1 MKSNFE
7 YNLCNWCLKRQYIKN
22 YRLKEIVE
30 DCEICHGIENQI
42 YKISYKIIQATR
54 DYQYDT
60 FLIGLTL
67 DHSFYDNEDKF
78 RSRFKIRGKENIKAS
93 LLHEIRKNF
102 GKISN
107 KKIDLN
113 SPDITVNLQ
122 IGKKFETTVSVNSS
136 IVILSGRYRKP
147 KRFRS
152 ISINS
157 DNEDCLEINQRHI
170 ENILKKK
177 LMTLFHSKSII
188 FWPLGKEEPESLV
201 LGNGRPF
208 YVTIK
213 NSKLIS
219 FKHGFSIR
227 SNGLIFNIHEKLPIL
242 PKATPF
248 YIKKV
253 RTLVTCEDNLKSSDL
268 KLINDSGIR
277 IIESYNKRYKSWK
290 FIYQMQSELKTQKK
304 FELIIVCDNSF
315 PIRKF
320 INSDENISPNLFQIL
335 DKRCMCK
342 FFDILDIVSEDGL
355 LN

>member
-1 MKSNFE
+1 MKSNFG

-22 YRLKEIVE
+22 NRLKKIVE

-42 YKISYKIIQATR
+42 YKITYKIIQATR
-54 DYQYDT
+54 EYQYDT

-67 DHSFYDNEDKF
+67 DHSFYDNEDRF
-78 RSRFKIRGKENIKAS
+78 RSRFKIRGKQNIKAS
-93 LLHEIRKNF
+93 LLREIRKNF
-102 GKISN
+102 GKLSN

-113 SPDITVNLQ
+113 SPDVTVNLQ

-136 IVILSGRYRKP
+136 TVILSGRYQKP

-152 ISINS
+152 ICNNS
-157 DNEDCLEINQRHI
+157 DNEDSLEINQRHI
-170 ENILKKK
+170 ENILRKK
-177 LMTLFHSKSII
+177 LMTLFHSNSII
-188 FWPLGKEEPESLV
+188 FWPIGKEEPVSLV

-219 FKHGFSIR
+219 FKLGFSIR
-227 SNGLIFNIHEKLPIL
+227 SNGLIFNIKERLPIL
-242 PKATPF
+242 PKATPD

-253 RTLVTCEDNLKSSDL
+253 RTLVTCEDSLKSSDL
-268 KLINDSGIR
+268 KLIDDSGIR
-277 IIESYNKRYKSWK
+277 IVESYNKKYKSWK

-304 FELIIVCDNSF
+304 FELIILCDNRF

-320 INSDENISPNLFQIL
+320 INGDENISPNLYQIL
-335 DKRCMCK
+335 DKRCTCE
-342 FFDILDIVSEDGL
+342 FYDILDIVSEDDF

>member
-22 YRLKEIVE
+22 YRLKKIVE

-42 YKISYKIIQATR
+42 YKISYKIIQATK

-93 LLHEIRKNF
+93 LLREIRKNF

-136 IVILSGRYRKP
+136 TVILSGRYRKR

-152 ISINS
+152 ISNNS
-157 DNEDCLEINQRHI
+157 DNVDCLEINQRHI
-170 ENILKKK
+170 ENLLKKK

-188 FWPLGKEEPESLV
+188 FWPLGKEEPQSLV
-201 LGNGRPF
+201 VGNGRPF

-219 FKHGFSIR
+219 FKHEFSIQ
-227 SNGLIFNIHEKLPIL
+227 SKGLIFNIKEKLPIL

-268 KLINDSGIR
+268 KLINDLGIR
-277 IIESYNKRYKSWK
+277 IIESYSRGYKSWN

-304 FELIIVCDNSF
+304 FELLIVCDNRF
-315 PIRKF
+315 PIRRF
-320 INSDENISPNLFQIL
+320 INGDENVSPNLYQIL
-335 DKRCMCK
+335 DKRCMCE
-342 FFDILDIVSEDGL
+342 FFDILDIASEDD
-355 LN
+355 

>member
-1 MKSNFE
+1 LKRNFE
-7 YNLCNWCLKRQYIKN
+7 YNLCNWCLKRQYINN
-22 YRLKEIVE
+22 YRLQKIVG

-42 YKISYKIIQATR
+42 CKISYKIIQATR

-93 LLHEIRKNF
+93 LLREIRKNF

-122 IGKKFETTVSVNSS
+122 IDKKFETTVSVISS
-136 IVILSGRYRKP
+136 TVILSGRYWKP

-152 ISINS
+152 ISKNS
-157 DNEDCLEINQRHI
+157 DNNNSLESNQRHI
-170 ENILKKK
+170 ENLLKKK
-177 LMTLFHSKSII
+177 LMSLFHSKSII
-188 FWPLGKEEPESLV
+188 FWPVGKEEPESLV

-208 YVTIK
+208 YVSIK

-219 FKHGFSIR
+219 FKHGLSIR
-227 SNGLIFNIHEKLPIL
+227 SNGLKFNIIQKLPTL
-242 PKATPF
+242 PITAPF
-248 YIKKV
+248 YVEKV
-253 RTLVTCEDNLKSSDL
+253 RTLVTCEGNLKSSDL

-277 IIESYNKRYKSWK
+277 IIESANKRNKSWK
-290 FIYQMQSELKTQKK
+290 FIYLMQSKLRSEKK
-304 FELIIVCDNSF
+304 FELIIVCDNRF

-320 INSDENISPNLFQIL
+320 IDGDENISPNLYQIL
-335 DKRCMCK
+335 DKRCICE
-342 FFDILDIVSEDGL
+342 FFDILDIVSEVDL

>member
-1 MKSNFE
+1 MKSNFG

-22 YRLKEIVE
+22 NRLKKIVE
-30 DCEICHGIENQI
+30 DCEICHGVENQI
-42 YKISYKIIQATR
+42 YEITYKIIQATR
-54 DYQYDT
+54 EYQYDT

-67 DHSFYDNEDKF
+67 DHSFYDNEDRF
-78 RSRFKIRGKENIKAS
+78 RSRFKIRGKQNIKAS
-93 LLHEIRKNF
+93 LLREIRKNF
-102 GKISN
+102 GKLSN

-113 SPDITVNLQ
+113 SPDVTVNLQ

-136 IVILSGRYRKP
+136 TVILSGRYQKP

-152 ISINS
+152 ICNNS
-157 DNEDCLEINQRHI
+157 DNEDSLEINQRHI
-170 ENILKKK
+170 ENILRKK
-177 LMTLFHSKSII
+177 LMTLFHSNSII
-188 FWPLGKEEPESLV
+188 FWPIGKEEPVSLV

-219 FKHGFSIR
+219 FKLGFSIR
-227 SNGLIFNIHEKLPIL
+227 SNGLIFNIKERLPIL
-242 PKATPF
+242 PKATPV

-253 RTLVTCEDNLKSSDL
+253 RTLVTCEDSLKSSDL
-268 KLINDSGIR
+268 KLIDDSGIR
-277 IIESYNKRYKSWK
+277 IVESYNKRYKSWK

-304 FELIIVCDNSF
+304 FELIILCDNRF

-320 INSDENISPNLFQIL
+320 INGDENISPNLCQIL
-335 DKRCMCK
+335 DKRCTCEIY
-342 FFDILDIVSEDGL
+342 DILDIVSEDDL

>member
-1 MKSNFE
+1 MKNNFE

-22 YRLKEIVE
+22 NRLKKIVE

-42 YKISYKIIQATR
+42 HKISYKIIEATR

-93 LLHEIRKNF
+93 LLREIRKTF

-107 KKIDLN
+107 KRIDLN
-113 SPDITVNLQ
+113 SPDISVNLQ
-122 IGKKFETTVSVNSS
+122 IGKKFETTVAVNSS
-136 IVILSGRYRKP
+136 TVILSGRYWKP

-152 ISINS
+152 ISKNS
-157 DNEDCLEINQRHI
+157 DKDDYLEINQRHI
-170 ENILKKK
+170 EKLLKKK
-177 LMTLFHSKSII
+177 LMTLFHSESII

-213 NSKLIS
+213 NSKLIR

-227 SNGLIFNIHEKLPIL
+227 SNGLIFNIKEKLPIL
-242 PKATPF
+242 PMAAPF

-253 RTLVTCEDNLKSSDL
+253 RTLVTCENNLISSDL

-277 IIESYNKRYKSWK
+277 IIESYSKRNKSWK
-290 FIYQMQSELKTQKK
+290 FVYQMQSELKTQKK
-304 FELIIVCDNSF
+304 FELIIICDNRF

-320 INSDENISPNLFQIL
+320 INGDESISPNLYQIL
-335 DKRCMCK
+335 DKRCICD
-342 FFDILDIVSEDGL
+342 FFDILDIFSEDDF

>member
-1 MKSNFE
+1 
-7 YNLCNWCLKRQYIKN
+7 
-22 YRLKEIVE
+22 
-30 DCEICHGIENQI
+30 
-42 YKISYKIIQATR
+42 
-54 DYQYDT
+54 
-60 FLIGLTL
+60 LTL
-67 DHSFYDNEDKF
+67 DHSFYDNEDRF

-136 IVILSGRYRKP
+136 TVILSGRYRKP

-152 ISINS
+152 ICINS
-157 DNEDCLEINQRHI
+157 DNEASLEINQRHI

-177 LMTLFHSKSII
+177 LMTLFHSNSII
-188 FWPLGKEEPESLV
+188 FWPIGKEEPESLV

-219 FKHGFSIR
+219 FKLGFSIR
-227 SNGLIFNIHEKLPIL
+227 SNGLIFNIKERLPIL
-242 PKATPF
+242 PKATPV

-253 RTLVTCEDNLKSSDL
+253 RTLVTCEDSLKSSDL
-268 KLINDSGIR
+268 KSIDDSGIT
-277 IIESYNKRYKSWK
+277 IVESYNKRYKSWK
-290 FIYQMQSELKTQKK
+290 FIYQMQSKLKTQKK
-304 FELIIVCDNSF
+304 FELIILCDNRF
-315 PIRKF
+315 PIREF
-320 INSDENISPNLFQIL
+320 INGDENISPNLYQIL
-335 DKRCMCK
+335 HKRCTYE
-342 FFDILDIVSEDGL
+342 FYDILDIVSEDDL

>member
-7 YNLCNWCLKRQYIKN
+7 YNLCNWCLKRQSIKN
-22 YRLKEIVE
+22 YRLKRIVE

-42 YKISYKIIQATR
+42 YEISYKIIQATR
-54 DYQYDT
+54 EYQYDT

-67 DHSFYDNEDKF
+67 DHSFYDNEDRF
-78 RSRFKIRGKENIKAS
+78 RSRFKIRGKENIKAN
-93 LLHEIRKNF
+93 LLREIRKNF
-102 GKISN
+102 GKLSN

-136 IVILSGRYRKP
+136 TVILSGRYRKP

-152 ISINS
+152 LSINS

-227 SNGLIFNIHEKLPIL
+227 SNGLIFNLKERLPIL
-242 PKATPF
+242 PKATPV
-248 YIKKV
+248 YLKKV
-253 RTLVTCEDNLKSSDL
+253 RTLVTCENSLNSSDL

-277 IIESYNKRYKSWK
+277 IVESYNKRNKSWK
-290 FIYQMQSELKTQKK
+290 FIYQMQSGLKTQKK
-304 FELIIVCDNSF
+304 FELIILCDNRF

-320 INSDENISPNLFQIL
+320 INGDENISPNLYQIL
-335 DKRCMCK
+335 EKRCMCE
-342 FFDILDIVSEDGL
+342 FFDILDIVSQDDF

>member
-7 YNLCNWCLKRQYIKN
+7 YNLCNWCLRRQYTKN
-22 YRLKEIVE
+22 YHLKKIVE

-42 YKISYKIIQATR
+42 YEISYKIIQATR
-54 DYQYDT
+54 EYQYDT

-67 DHSFYDNEDKF
+67 DHSFYDNEDRF

-102 GKISN
+102 AKLSN
-107 KKIDLN
+107 KKINLI

-136 IVILSGRYRKP
+136 TVILSGRYRKP

-152 ISINS
+152 ICINS

-170 ENILKKK
+170 ESILKKK
-177 LMTLFHSKSII
+177 LMTLFHSNSII
-188 FWPLGKEEPESLV
+188 FWPVGKEEPESLV

-219 FKHGFSIR
+219 FKHGFLIR
-227 SNGLIFNIHEKLPIL
+227 SNGLIFNIKGRLPIL
-242 PKATPF
+242 PKATPV

-253 RTLVTCEDNLKSSDL
+253 RTLVTCEDSLKSSDL
-268 KLINDSGIR
+268 KSIDDSGIT
-277 IIESYNKRYKSWK
+277 IVESYNKRYKSWK
-290 FIYQMQSELKTQKK
+290 FIYQMQSKLKTQKK
-304 FELIIVCDNSF
+304 FELIILCDNRF

-320 INSDENISPNLFQIL
+320 INGDEDISPNLYQIL
-335 DKRCMCK
+335 DKRCTCE
-342 FFDILDIVSEDGL
+342 FYDILDIFSEDDF

>member
-1 MKSNFE
+1 MKSNFG

-22 YRLKEIVE
+22 NRLKKIVE
-30 DCEICHGIENQI
+30 DCEICHGVENQI
-42 YKISYKIIQATR
+42 YEITYKIIQATR
-54 DYQYDT
+54 EYQYDT

-67 DHSFYDNEDKF
+67 DHSFYDNEDRF
-78 RSRFKIRGKENIKAS
+78 RSRFKIRGKQNIKAS
-93 LLHEIRKNF
+93 LLREIRKNF
-102 GKISN
+102 GKLSN

-113 SPDITVNLQ
+113 SPDVTVNLQ

-136 IVILSGRYRKP
+136 TVILSGRYQKP

-152 ISINS
+152 ICNNS
-157 DNEDCLEINQRHI
+157 DNEDSLEINQRHI
-170 ENILKKK
+170 ENILRKK
-177 LMTLFHSKSII
+177 LMTLFHSNSII
-188 FWPLGKEEPESLV
+188 FWPIGKEEPVSLV

-219 FKHGFSIR
+219 FKLGFSIR
-227 SNGLIFNIHEKLPIL
+227 SNGLIFNIKERLPIL
-242 PKATPF
+242 PKATPD

-253 RTLVTCEDNLKSSDL
+253 RTLVTCEDSLKSSDL
-268 KLINDSGIR
+268 KLIDDSGIR
-277 IIESYNKRYKSWK
+277 IVESYNKRYKSWK

-304 FELIIVCDNSF
+304 FELIILCDNRF

-320 INSDENISPNLFQIL
+320 INGDENISPNLYQIL
-335 DKRCMCK
+335 DKRCTCE
-342 FFDILDIVSEDGL
+342 FYDILDIVSEDDF

>member
-136 IVILSGRYRKP
+136 TVILSGRYRKP

-152 ISINS
+152 IPINS

-177 LMTLFHSKSII
+177 LMTLFDSKSII

-227 SNGLIFNIHEKLPIL
+227 SNGLIFNIKEKLPIL

-277 IIESYNKRYKSWK
+277 IIESYSKRYTSWK

-304 FELIIVCDNSF
+304 FELIIVCDNRL

-320 INSDENISPNLFQIL
+320 IDSDENISPNLYQIL
-335 DKRCMCK
+335 DKRCMCES
-342 FFDILDIVSEDGL
+342 FDILDIVSEDDL

>member
-1 MKSNFE
+1 LKRNFE

-22 YRLKEIVE
+22 YHLKKIVE
-30 DCEICHGIENQI
+30 DCEICRGIENQI
-42 YKISYKIIQATR
+42 YEISYKIIQATR
-54 DYQYDT
+54 EYQYDT

-67 DHSFYDNEDKF
+67 DHSFYDNEDRF

-93 LLHEIRKNF
+93 LLREIRKNF
-102 GKISN
+102 GKLSN

-122 IGKKFETTVSVNSS
+122 IGKKFDTTVSVNSS
-136 IVILSGRYRKP
+136 TVILSGRYRKAI
-147 KRFRS
+147 RFRS

-157 DNEDCLEINQRHI
+157 DNQDYLEINQRHI
-170 ENILKKK
+170 ESILKKK
-177 LMTLFHSKSII
+177 LMTVFHSNSII
-188 FWPLGKEEPESLV
+188 FWPVGKEEPESLV

-227 SNGLIFNIHEKLPIL
+227 SNGLIFNIKERLPIL
-242 PKATPF
+242 PKATPV

-253 RTLVTCEDNLKSSDL
+253 RTLVTCEDSLKSSDL
-268 KLINDSGIR
+268 KSIDDSGIT
-277 IIESYNKRYKSWK
+277 IVESYNKRYKSWK
-290 FIYQMQSELKTQKK
+290 FIYQMQSKLKTQKK
-304 FELIIVCDNSF
+304 FELIILCDNRF
-315 PIRKF
+315 PIKKF
-320 INSDENISPNLFQIL
+320 INGDENISPNLCQIL
-335 DKRCMCK
+335 DKRCTCEIY
-342 FFDILDIVSEDGL
+342 DILDIVSEDDL

>member
-1 MKSNFE
+1 MKSNFG

-22 YRLKEIVE
+22 NRLKKIVE
-30 DCEICHGIENQI
+30 DCEICHGVENQI
-42 YKISYKIIQATR
+42 YEITYKIIQATR
-54 DYQYDT
+54 EYQYDT

-67 DHSFYDNEDKF
+67 DHSFYDNEDRF
-78 RSRFKIRGKENIKAS
+78 RSRFKIRGKQNIKAS
-93 LLHEIRKNF
+93 LLHEIRNNF

-113 SPDITVNLQ
+113 SPDVTVNLQ

-136 IVILSGRYRKP
+136 TVILSGRYQKP

-152 ISINS
+152 ICNNS
-157 DNEDCLEINQRHI
+157 DNEDSLEINQRHI
-170 ENILKKK
+170 ENILRKK
-177 LMTLFHSKSII
+177 LMTLFHSNSII
-188 FWPLGKEEPESLV
+188 FWPIGKEEPVSLV

-219 FKHGFSIR
+219 FKLGFSIR
-227 SNGLIFNIHEKLPIL
+227 SNGLIFNIKERLPIL
-242 PKATPF
+242 PKATPD

-253 RTLVTCEDNLKSSDL
+253 RTLVTCEDSLKSSDL
-268 KLINDSGIR
+268 KLIDDSGIR
-277 IIESYNKRYKSWK
+277 IVESYNKRYKSWK

-304 FELIIVCDNSF
+304 FELIILCDNRF

-320 INSDENISPNLFQIL
+320 INGDENISPNLYQIL
-335 DKRCMCK
+335 DKRCTCE
-342 FFDILDIVSEDGL
+342 FYDILDIVSEDDF

>member
-1 MKSNFE
+1 MKSNFG

-22 YRLKEIVE
+22 NRLKKIVE
-30 DCEICHGIENQI
+30 DCEICHGVENQI
-42 YKISYKIIQATR
+42 YEITYKIIQATR
-54 DYQYDT
+54 EYQYDT

-67 DHSFYDNEDKF
+67 DHSFYDNEDRF

-113 SPDITVNLQ
+113 SPDIIVNLQ

-136 IVILSGRYRKP
+136 TVILSGRYRKP

-152 ISINS
+152 ICNNS
-157 DNEDCLEINQRHI
+157 DNENSLEINQRHI
-170 ENILKKK
+170 ENILRKK
-177 LMTLFHSKSII
+177 LMTLFHSNSIN
-188 FWPLGKEEPESLV
+188 FWPIGKEEPVSLV

-219 FKHGFSIR
+219 FKLGFSIR
-227 SNGLIFNIHEKLPIL
+227 SNGLIFNIKERLPIL
-242 PKATPF
+242 PKATPD

-253 RTLVTCEDNLKSSDL
+253 RTLVTCEDSLKSSDL
-268 KLINDSGIR
+268 KLIDDSGIR
-277 IIESYNKRYKSWK
+277 IVESYNKKYKSWK

-304 FELIIVCDNSF
+304 FELIILCDNRF
-315 PIRKF
+315 PIKKF
-320 INSDENISPNLFQIL
+320 INGDENISPNLYQIL
-335 DKRCMCK
+335 DKRCTCE
-342 FFDILDIVSEDGL
+342 FYDILDIVSEDDF

>member
-1 MKSNFE
+1 MKSNFG

-22 YRLKEIVE
+22 NRLKKIVE

-42 YKISYKIIQATR
+42 YKITYKIIQATR
-54 DYQYDT
+54 EYQYDT

-67 DHSFYDNEDKF
+67 DHSFYDNEDRF
-78 RSRFKIRGKENIKAS
+78 RSRFKIRGKQNIKAS
-93 LLHEIRKNF
+93 LLREIRKNF
-102 GKISN
+102 GKLSN

-113 SPDITVNLQ
+113 SPDVTVNLQ

-136 IVILSGRYRKP
+136 TVILSGRYQKP

-152 ISINS
+152 ICNNS
-157 DNEDCLEINQRHI
+157 DNEDSLEINQRHI
-170 ENILKKK
+170 ENILRKK
-177 LMTLFHSKSII
+177 LMTLFHSNSII
-188 FWPLGKEEPESLV
+188 FWPIGKEEPVSLV

-219 FKHGFSIR
+219 FKLGFSIR
-227 SNGLIFNIHEKLPIL
+227 SNGLIFNIKERLPIL
-242 PKATPF
+242 PKATPV

-253 RTLVTCEDNLKSSDL
+253 RTLVTCEDSLKSSDL
-268 KLINDSGIR
+268 KLIDDSGIR
-277 IIESYNKRYKSWK
+277 IVESYNKKYKSWK

-304 FELIIVCDNSF
+304 FELIILCDNRF

-320 INSDENISPNLFQIL
+320 INGDENISPNLYQIL
-335 DKRCMCK
+335 DKRCTCE
-342 FFDILDIVSEDGL
+342 FYDILDIVSEDDF

>member
-1 MKSNFE
+1 MKSNFG

-22 YRLKEIVE
+22 NRLKKIVE
-30 DCEICHGIENQI
+30 DCEICHGVENQI
-42 YKISYKIIQATR
+42 YEITYKIIQATR
-54 DYQYDT
+54 EYQYDT

-67 DHSFYDNEDKF
+67 DHSFYDNEDRF
-78 RSRFKIRGKENIKAS
+78 RSRFKIRGKQNIKAS
-93 LLHEIRKNF
+93 LLREIRKNF
-102 GKISN
+102 GKLSN

-113 SPDITVNLQ
+113 SPDVTVNLQ

-136 IVILSGRYRKP
+136 TVILSGRYQKP

-152 ISINS
+152 ICNNS
-157 DNEDCLEINQRHI
+157 DNEDSLEINQRHI
-170 ENILKKK
+170 ENILRKK
-177 LMTLFHSKSII
+177 LMTLFHSNSII
-188 FWPLGKEEPESLV
+188 FWPIGKEEPVSLV

-219 FKHGFSIR
+219 FKLGFSIR
-227 SNGLIFNIHEKLPIL
+227 SNGLIFNIKERLPIL
-242 PKATPF
+242 PKATPD

-253 RTLVTCEDNLKSSDL
+253 RTLVTCEDSLKSSDL
-268 KLINDSGIR
+268 KLIDDSGIR
-277 IIESYNKRYKSWK
+277 IVESYNKKYKSWK

-304 FELIIVCDNSF
+304 FELIILCDNRF

-320 INSDENISPNLFQIL
+320 INGDENISPNLYQIL
-335 DKRCMCK
+335 DKRCTCE
-342 FFDILDIVSEDGL
+342 FYDILDIVSEDDF